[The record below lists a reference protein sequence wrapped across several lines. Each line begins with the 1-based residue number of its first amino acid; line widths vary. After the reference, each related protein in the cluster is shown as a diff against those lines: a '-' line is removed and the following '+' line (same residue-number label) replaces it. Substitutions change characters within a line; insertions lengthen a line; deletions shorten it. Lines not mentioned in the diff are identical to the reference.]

1 MKHLERLKIPR
12 WLNYDLETEN
22 VSLHFFCDASKLAY
36 SAVAFIRVQ
45 TRDYV
50 QVHLLQA
57 KARVA
62 PSGRKETTI
71 ARLELLGATICARL
85 ASSIIKEFEAD
96 NIYFWTDSSTVL
108 AWIQRNE
115 IWDVFVHNRIKEIKQ
130 LTPIDSWRHVPGA
143 MNPADLPSRGCSA
156 SYIIASKWWEGPEWL
171 YLPPEEWP
179 KEDFSA
185 DEKEIALEKKK
196 KIVSTLINLNASDL
210 VLTRFS
216 SYRKTIRLVDWIC
229 RFVYNCKHQN
239 KKKDELTV
247 SEINE
252 AENLLIRLIQCESFH
267 GIEDKRIISLNP
279 FIDHGIIRTKTAIFQ
294 RDDTSEFRTPAILP
308 SDHPLVKSLIM
319 EEHKLKGH
327 IGISHVLNSLRER
340 FWILAGRRVVSSV
353 LKTCITC
360 KRYSSKNVNPP
371 APPLPGDRVQDAS
384 VFQITGIDYAGPILL
399 REYQKAWIC
408 LFTCAVYRCVHL
420 ELVTSLTTDT
430 FLQTFHRFVA
440 RRGKPSIIYTDNG
453 TNFVGACNALASI
466 DFNEVSRQGADER
479 IIWKFIPPGAPY
491 PR

>member
-1 MKHLERLKIPR
+1 
-12 WLNYDLETEN
+12 
-22 VSLHFFCDASKLAY
+22 
-36 SAVAFIRVQ
+36 
-45 TRDYV
+45 
-50 QVHLLQA
+50 
-57 KARVA
+57 
-62 PSGRKETTI
+62 
-71 ARLELLGATICARL
+71 
-85 ASSIIKEFEAD
+85 
-96 NIYFWTDSSTVL
+96 
-108 AWIQRNE
+108 
-115 IWDVFVHNRIKEIKQ
+115 
-130 LTPIDSWRHVPGA
+130 

-171 YLPPEEWP
+171 YLSPEEWS

-196 KIVSTLINLNASDL
+196 KIVSTLINLNTSDL

-216 SYRKTIRLVDWIC
+216 SYRKTIRLVAWIC

-239 KKKDELTV
+239 KKKDGLTV

-308 SDHPLVKSLIM
+308 SDHPLVKSLVM

-327 IGISHVLNSLRER
+327 IGVSHFLNSLRER

-353 LKTCITC
+353 LKTRITC

-371 APPLPGDRVQDAS
+371 PPPLPGESTRCLSFSDNRHRLCWTCTSTRISDCMDLPIYLYSVPLCSFGTGYILNDRYISTSADGESRRVRLKVQNGE
-384 VFQITGIDYAGPILL
+384 VI
-399 REYQKAWIC
+399 R
-408 LFTCAVYRCVHL
+408 AVQSLYPL
-420 ELVTSLTTDT
+420 ELSSTEELPSKFNQNCRCENISPELTP
-430 FLQTFHRFVA
+430 F
-440 RRGKPSIIYTDNG
+440 DNTPVKSDG
-453 TNFVGACNALASI
+453 TI
-466 DFNEVSRQGADER
+466 PADIQLPTITKSGR
-479 IIWKFIPPGAPY
+479 S
-491 PR
+491 